1 MVQAIYTN
9 KKGIYKNLY
18 LEIDSENKKKAEEN
32 ALKKSPKGI
41 YKDLYTHLDN
51 KYFTGNE
58 DQKRKS
64 LSLRIFYHLQK
75 GFNTLTSRFS
85 YFFSTARTELKM
97 LMLAFL
103 FAKKPVSNYIKNNID
118 YTNQGYYNDRP
129 S

>member
-9 KKGIYKNLY
+9 R
-18 LEIDSENKKKAEEN
+18 
-32 ALKKSPKGI
+32 KGI
-41 YKDLYTHLDN
+41 YKDLYREIDTDNKKKESSQVKRQPKGIYKGLYAHLGN
-51 KYFTGNE
+51 KYFTGSE

-64 LSLRIFYHLQK
+64 LYSQFFQHLQK
-75 GFNTLTSRFS
+75 GFSTLTSRFS

-103 FAKKPVSNYIKNNID
+103 VAKKPVSNYIKNNID
-118 YTNQGYYNDRP
+118 YTSQGYYNDRP

>member
-1 MVQAIYTN
+1 MVEKMVQAIHSN

-18 LEIDSENKKKAEEN
+18 LEIESENKKKAQEN
-32 ALKKSPKGI
+32 SRKRSPKGI

-64 LSLRIFYHLQK
+64 LSSQVAQHLQK

-85 YFFSTARTELKM
+85 YFFSIAGSELKM
-97 LMLAFL
+97 LMLAF
-103 FAKKPVSNYIKNNID
+103 FVAKKPVSNYIENNLNT
-118 YTNQGYYNDRP
+118 YSNQENY
-129 S
+129 